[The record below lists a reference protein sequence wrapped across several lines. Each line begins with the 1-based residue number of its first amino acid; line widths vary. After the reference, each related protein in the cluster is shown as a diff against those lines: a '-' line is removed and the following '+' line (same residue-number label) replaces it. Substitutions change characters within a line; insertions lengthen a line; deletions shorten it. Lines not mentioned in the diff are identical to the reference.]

1 MSAEK
6 KLWIA
11 QVALSSLD
19 QWYVTWQMFRSY
31 GDAEVRRRA
40 LSCKAHGLVW
50 HDRHLVKGQVVCNG

>member
-19 QWYVTWQMFRSY
+19 QWYVTWEMFRSY
-31 GDAEVRRRA
+31 GDPEVRRRA
-40 LSCKAHGLVW
+40 LSCKAYGLVW
-50 HDRHLVKGQVVCNG
+50 HDRHLVKGQEVFNG